1 MLHWPQVPRE
11 AVAESFLPWSWVLC
25 FKCSVCFHRFRWYL
39 GLETWYRCTG
49 GVMSWA
55 SRPERSKEC
64 ICACVFLGCK
74 KNLHIWYV
82 SWLIHIYR
90 SITTLVLVG
99 ISNRRLSRTPPWTCM
114 DPCRKGYKNRTAM
127 AMACLVLLSKPK
139 CQLLVQH
146 LPDLKLE
153 TFCRCPSWRP
163 STFSFAPGGSEI
175 ATSGCAVRTSPLSFC
190 VLPTLFQKG
199 NKPSRRNAQNHRCWI
214 SNGFEWRFG
223 APSPRRSV
231 QEAIQNMEEKVAS
244 AIDNVRQDVG
254 KQSWPWNHHMD
265 TVCISCLCVD
275 AHCVYRII

>member
-1 MLHWPQVPRE
+1 MFQMFNMFPSISVILGVGDMVPLHGGGDVLSKPAWKIKRVHLCMCFPR
-11 AVAESFLPWSWVLC
+11 
-25 FKCSVCFHRFRWYL
+25 
-39 GLETWYRCTG
+39 
-49 GVMSWA
+49 MQ
-55 SRPERSKEC
+55 
-64 ICACVFLGCK
+64 

-146 LPDLKLE
+146 LPGLKLE